1 MQENVRKRRIEL
13 RYPLE
18 VKMPT
23 DHAGGEWALRHQWR
37 RALACR
43 AHGAIAPAWR
53 VLGTSCALLA
63 ALCGGVHG
71 QTGSSG
77 GSARGQAPAAAP
89 APTPSPPAN
98 PIRQAAE
105 QRGFAACGP
114 RVEQVTNF
122 LGFGPAAGAFLMAP
136 AAPPGSGAGDQ
147 RLLPLVMEIPLG
159 PTSAIITASFAA
171 SPSGGGCGAT
181 YDAIVYWPQP
191 CEVVA
196 ASQFASLRRMGMLK
210 RDVLVLDGG
219 PATKVFLMSA
229 GAGCV
234 SVKKEVVL

>member
-1 MQENVRKRRIEL
+1 ML
-13 RYPLE
+13 
-18 VKMPT
+18 PT
-23 DHAGGEWALRHQWR
+23 AVAVGRMVLVAVACASASSAWAQ
-37 RALACR
+37 
-43 AHGAIAPAWR
+43 P
-53 VLGTSCALLA
+53 
-63 ALCGGVHG
+63 
-71 QTGSSG
+71 SSG
-77 GSARGQAPAAAP
+77 ASAPRGAPPAAAAP
-89 APTPSPPAN
+89 APALAQPPAN

-105 QRGFAACGP
+105 QRGYAACGP

-122 LGFGPAAGAFLMAP
+122 LGFGPAAGAFLMVS

-191 CEVVA
+191 CEGVVA
-196 ASQFASLRRMGMLK
+196 GQFASLKRLGLLK

-219 PATKVFLMSA
+219 PATKVFLMTA
-229 GAGCV
+229 GAGCI